1 MSLIPQDELT
11 ILKAASAVKTVAS
24 TAVFEQEQKD
34 IAYAINTAANT
45 GNTEVLVH
53 RILSKQMETT
63 LTQQGY
69 TLTHSD
75 LVANPNALV
84 TISWDISS
92 NG

>member
-11 ILKAASAVKTVAS
+11 ILKAASAVKTVAD

-53 RILSKQMETT
+53 RILSDQMKTI

-69 TLTHSD
+69 TLSYND
-75 LVANPNALV
+75 LVANPDALV

-92 NG
+92 NS